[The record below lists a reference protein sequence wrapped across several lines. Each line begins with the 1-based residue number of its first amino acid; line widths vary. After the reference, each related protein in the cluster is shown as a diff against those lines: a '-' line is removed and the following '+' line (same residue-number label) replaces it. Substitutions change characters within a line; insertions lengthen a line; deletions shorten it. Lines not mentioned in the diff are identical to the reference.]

1 MYHNLHNVVGPH
13 ICHVHSLSEGLA
25 TDHCLVIMMSNRLF
39 FRLNFKPKA
48 LHDGGSVGWS
58 LTNLVSKSVRFS
70 VAELFSKKKGFVT
83 EVWTF
88 VFMHSTLFPVSPLL
102 MG

>member
-1 MYHNLHNVVGPH
+1 
-13 ICHVHSLSEGLA
+13 
-25 TDHCLVIMMSNRLF
+25 MMSNRLF
-39 FRLNFKPKA
+39 FRLNSKPKA